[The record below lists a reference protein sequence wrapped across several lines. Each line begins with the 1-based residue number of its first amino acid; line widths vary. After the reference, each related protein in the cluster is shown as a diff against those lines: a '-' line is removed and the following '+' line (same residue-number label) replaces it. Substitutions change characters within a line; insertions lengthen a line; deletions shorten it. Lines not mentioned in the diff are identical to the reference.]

1 MRFISSALVHALI
14 VKALELS
21 AEPHMPD
28 LLDRYPLTAG
38 SYHEMLD
45 ASGAVRPHWL
55 RFYEHLQRSTPAQL
69 VQRQALVA
77 RQIQENGVT
86 YNVYAD
92 PKGADRPWELDL
104 LPHLIPVEEWQQVAA
119 GIAQRARLLNAV
131 LADVYG
137 PQTLIAEGLLP
148 TELVFG
154 HNNFLWPCQGVVP
167 PEGTFLHAYA
177 VDLARTPDGR
187 WWVTADRTQ
196 APSGAGYA
204 LENRVIVSRAFPELY
219 RDLDVQ
225 HLSGFFRTLQETL
238 ARQAPSSNEAPLV
251 VLLTPGRFNESY
263 FEHLYLAGQLGYPL
277 VEGSDLTVRDATV
290 YLKTLGGLRRVHA
303 IMRRLD
309 DDFCDPLELRTD
321 SALGVPGL
329 LEAVRQGRVLVANAL
344 GSGVLESP
352 GLLGFLPRINEHL
365 FGEKLIL
372 PSVATWWCGEPP
384 VLAQALEKMPELLIK
399 PAFASQSFAPV
410 LGRDLSDEQR
420 QALATRMQ
428 ARPYAYVA
436 QEIAQLSHAP
446 IWQGEE
452 GQLQPRAIGMRVY
465 AVATADGYRVLPGGL
480 TRVAADADAEVVS
493 MQRGGASKDTWIVG
507 ERSSGS
513 EPWKAGHALGVHDL
527 IRRDPNLP
535 SRVVENLFWFGRYC
549 ERCDDSARLL
559 RIILARYIDGN
570 DPSALHA
577 AVTLGERL
585 NLLPKDDPEAPLTL
599 DERLLAALLG
609 EEWPF
614 SLRSNLQRL
623 QWAASQVRGK
633 LSRENWQ
640 ALVELQREA
649 MSLET
654 DAPDLG
660 ELLDFLNRLVMSLA
674 ALSGFALDDMTRD
687 EGWRFLMIGRRIE
700 RLQFLSTSLAAFLYS
715 DAACDQDALEWLL
728 ELGNSSITYRSRYLA
743 LPQLIPVLDLL
754 LLDEQNPHA
763 VLFQLKLVA
772 RSLKRLNEDFGVPAD
787 NSLVLFTQR
796 LASFDLGCLENGL
809 FGQSSVQAALHGL
822 ADLLQ
827 RIGDTSGQV
836 SDRLALRHFA
846 HVDDVSQRTVSV

>member
-1 MRFISSALVHALI
+1 
-14 VKALELS
+14 
-21 AEPHMPD
+21 MPD
-28 LLDRYPLTAG
+28 LLDRYPLNAG
-38 SYHEMLD
+38 TYHELLD
-45 ASGAVRPHWL
+45 GSGAVRAHWQRL
-55 RFYEHLQRSTPAQL
+55 FDQLQRSTPAQL
-69 VQRQALVA
+69 IQRQALLA

-104 LPHLIPVEEWQQVAA
+104 LPHVIAADEWQHLSA

-131 LADVYG
+131 LADLYG
-137 PQTLIAEGLLP
+137 PQRLISEGLLP
-148 TELVFG
+148 AELVFG
-154 HNNFLWPCQGVVP
+154 HNNFLWPCQHVTT
-167 PEGTFLHAYA
+167 PEQTFLHLYA

-204 LENRVIVSRAFPELY
+204 LENRTIVSRAFPELY
-219 RDLDVQ
+219 RDLKVQ
-225 HLSGFFRTLQETL
+225 HLAGFFRTLQETL
-238 ARQAPSSNEAPLV
+238 ARQAPCDDDAPLV

-263 FEHLYLAGQLGYPL
+263 FEHLYLARQLGYPL
-277 VEGSDLTVRDATV
+277 VEGGDLTVRDATV
-290 YLKTLGGLRRVHA
+290 YLKTLSGLRRVHA

-352 GLLGFLPRINEHL
+352 GLLGFLPKINQYL
-365 FGEKLIL
+365 FGEELIL
-372 PSVATWWCGEPP
+372 PSIATWWCGEAP
-384 VLAQALEKMPELLIK
+384 VLAQALEKLPELLIK
-399 PAFASQSFAPV
+399 PAFPSQSFSPV
-410 LGRDLSDEQR
+410 FGRDLTETQR
-420 QALATRMQ
+420 QELAARMQ

-436 QEIAQLSHAP
+436 QELAQLSQAP
-446 IWQGEE
+446 VWQADE
-452 GQLQPRAIGMRVY
+452 GQLQPRAIGMRMY
-465 AVATADGYRVLPGGL
+465 AVASADGYRVLPGGL
-480 TRVAADADAEVVS
+480 TRVAAEADAEVVS
-493 MQRGGASKDTWIVG
+493 MQRGGASKDTWVLGDRPPNG
-507 ERSSGS
+507 EQ
-513 EPWKAGHALGVHDL
+513 WKSQRNVGVHDL
-527 IRRDPNLP
+527 VRRDPYLP

-559 RIILARYIDGN
+559 RIMLARHVDGD
-570 DPSALHA
+570 DPQALQA
-577 AVTLGERL
+577 AVDLGERL
-585 NLLPKDDPEAPLTL
+585 SLLPDEGELP
-599 DERLLAALLG
+599 ERLLAALLG
-609 EEWPF
+609 DDWSF

-649 MSLET
+649 MELET
-654 DAPDLG
+654 DEPDFA

-700 RLQFLSTSLAAFLYS
+700 RLQFLSSSLAAFLRGAGAY
-715 DAACDQDALEWLL
+715 DQAGLEWLL

-743 LPQLIPVLDLL
+743 VAQLIPVLDLL

-763 VLFQLKLVA
+763 VLFQLKLVT
-772 RSLKRLNEDFGVPAD
+772 RTLKRLNDDFGAPREAGLAK
-787 NSLVLFTQR
+787 LVER
-796 LASFDLGCLENGL
+796 LARFDLGCLENPL
-809 FGQSSVQAALHGL
+809 FGESSVRAALEGL

-827 RIGDTSGQV
+827 DIAEASGQV

>member
-1 MRFISSALVHALI
+1 MS
-14 VKALELS
+14 
-21 AEPHMPD
+21 D

-38 SYHEMLD
+38 TYHELLD
-45 ASGAVRPHWL
+45 DSGAVRAHWRRL
-55 RFYEHLQRSTPAQL
+55 LDHLQRSTPAQL
-69 VQRQALVA
+69 AQRQALLT

-104 LPHLIPVEEWQQVAA
+104 LPHVLAADEWQQLSA

-131 LADVYG
+131 LADLYG
-137 PQTLIAEGLLP
+137 PQRLIKEGLLP
-148 TELVFG
+148 AELVFG
-154 HNNFLWPCQGVVP
+154 HNNFLWPCQGIQLP
-167 PEGTFLHAYA
+167 DSAFLHLYA

-204 LENRVIVSRAFPELY
+204 LENRTIVSRAFPDLY
-219 RDLDVQ
+219 RDLQVQ
-225 HLSGFFRTLQETL
+225 HLTGFFRTLQETL
-238 ARQAPSSNEAPLV
+238 ARQAPSDGESPLV

-263 FEHLYLAGQLGYPL
+263 FEHLYLARQLGYPL
-277 VEGSDLTVRDATV
+277 VEGGDLTVRDATV
-290 YLKTLGGLRRVHA
+290 YLKTLSGLRRVHA

-352 GLLGFLPRINEHL
+352 GLLGFLPKINQYL
-365 FGEKLIL
+365 FGEELIL
-372 PSVATWWCGEPP
+372 PSIATWWCGEPP
-384 VLAQALEKMPELLIK
+384 VLAQALEKLPQLLIK
-399 PAFASQSFAPV
+399 PAFPSQSFTPV
-410 LGRDLSDEQR
+410 FGRDLNEAQR
-420 QALATRMQ
+420 GQLAARMQ

-436 QEIAQLSHAP
+436 QELAQLSQAP
-446 IWQGEE
+446 VWQAEDGHI
-452 GQLQPRAIGMRVY
+452 QPRAIGMRVY
-465 AVATADGYRVLPGGL
+465 AVSGKDDYRVLSGGL
-480 TRVAADADAEVVS
+480 TRVAAEADAEVVS
-493 MQRGGASKDTWIVG
+493 MQRGGASKDTWVLG
-507 ERSSGS
+507 EQAPGGEQWTAQRTV
-513 EPWKAGHALGVHDL
+513 GVHDL
-527 IRRDPNLP
+527 VRRDPYLP

-559 RIILARYIDGN
+559 RIMLGRYVDGD
-570 DPSALHA
+570 DPQALQSA
-577 AVTLGERL
+577 VSLGESL
-585 NLLPKDDPEAPLTL
+585 MLLPEEGELH
-599 DERLLAALLG
+599 ERLLAALLG
-609 EEWPF
+609 DDWSF

-649 MSLET
+649 MELET
-654 DAPDLG
+654 EEPDFG

-687 EGWRFLMIGRRIE
+687 EGWRFLMIGRRLE
-700 RLQFLSTSLAAFLYS
+700 RLQFLSSSLAAFLRS
-715 DAACDQDALEWLL
+715 DAVFDQAGLEWLL

-743 LPQLIPVLDLL
+743 VAQLIPVLDLL

-772 RSLKRLNEDFGVPAD
+772 RTLKRLNDDFGAPKETALPE
-787 NSLVLFTQR
+787 LVTR
-796 LASFDLGCLENGL
+796 LSRFDLRCLENPL
-809 FGQSSVQAALHGL
+809 FGEASLRAALDGL

-827 RIGDTSGQV
+827 EVADVGGQV

>member
-1 MRFISSALVHALI
+1 
-14 VKALELS
+14 
-21 AEPHMPD
+21 MPD

-38 SYHEMLD
+38 SYHELLD
-45 ASGAVRPHWL
+45 ASGGVRAHWRRL
-55 RFYEHLQRSTPAQL
+55 LDQLQRSTPAQL
-69 VQRQALVA
+69 VQRQALLT

-104 LPHLIPVEEWQQVAA
+104 LPHVIAADEWEQLSA

-131 LADVYG
+131 LADLYG
-137 PQTLIAEGLLP
+137 PQRLIAEGLLP
-148 TELVFG
+148 AELVFG
-154 HNNFLWPCQGVVP
+154 HNNFLWPCQGITP
-167 PEGTFLHAYA
+167 PDGAFLHLYA

-204 LENRVIVSRAFPELY
+204 LENRTIVSRAFPELY
-219 RDLDVQ
+219 RDLKVQ
-225 HLSGFFRTLQETL
+225 HLAGFFRTLQETL
-238 ARQAPSSNEAPLV
+238 ARQAPSSDEAPLV

-263 FEHLYLAGQLGYPL
+263 FEHLYLARQLGYPL
-277 VEGSDLTVRDATV
+277 VEGGDLTVRDATV
-290 YLKTLGGLRRVHA
+290 YLKTLSGLRRVHA

-352 GLLGFLPRINEHL
+352 GLLGFLPRINQFL
-365 FGEKLIL
+365 FGEELIL
-372 PSVATWWCGEPP
+372 PSIATWWCGEAP
-384 VLAQALEKMPELLIK
+384 VLAQALEKLPQLLIR
-399 PAFASQSFAPV
+399 PAFPSQSFAPV
-410 LGRDLSDEQR
+410 LGRDLSEEQR
-420 QALATRMQ
+420 RALAERMQ

-436 QEIAQLSHAP
+436 QELAQLSQAP
-446 IWQGEE
+446 VWQAEN

-465 AVATADGYRVLPGGL
+465 AVASANGYRVLPGGL
-480 TRVAADADAEVVS
+480 TRVAAEADAEVVS
-493 MQRGGASKDTWIVG
+493 MQRGGASKDTWVLGDRPPSG
-507 ERSSGS
+507 EQ
-513 EPWKAGHALGVHDL
+513 WKAQRSIGVHDL
-527 IRRDPNLP
+527 VRRDPYLP

-559 RIILARYIDGN
+559 RIMLARYVDGD
-570 DPSALHA
+570 DPQALLA
-577 AVTLGERL
+577 AVDLGERL
-585 NLLPKDDPEAPLTL
+585 MLLPDEGTL
-599 DERLLAALLG
+599 PERLLAALLG
-609 EEWPF
+609 NDWPF
-614 SLRSNLQRL
+614 SLRANLQRL

-649 MSLET
+649 MELET
-654 DAPDLG
+654 AEPDFG

-700 RLQFLSTSLAAFLYS
+700 RLQFLSASLAAFLRGS
-715 DAACDQDALEWLL
+715 GGFDQAGLEWLL

-743 LPQLIPVLDLL
+743 VAQLIPVLDLL

-763 VLFQLKLVA
+763 VLFQLKLVT
-772 RSLKRLNEDFGVPAD
+772 RSLKRLNDDFAAPREAVLPL
-787 NSLVLFTQR
+787 LVER
-796 LASFDLGCLENGL
+796 LARFDLGCLENPL
-809 FGQSSVQAALHGL
+809 FGETSVRAAVDGL

-827 RIGDTSGQV
+827 EIADASGLV

>member
-1 MRFISSALVHALI
+1 
-14 VKALELS
+14 
-21 AEPHMPD
+21 MPD
-28 LLDRYPLTAG
+28 LLDRYPLTPG
-38 SYHEMLD
+38 TYHELLD
-45 ASGAVRPHWL
+45 DSGAVRAHWRPL
-55 RFYEHLQRSTPAQL
+55 FDQLQRSTPTQL
-69 VQRQALVA
+69 AQRQALLA

-104 LPHLIPVEEWQQVAA
+104 LPHIIPADEWQQVAA

-131 LADVYG
+131 LADLYG
-137 PQTLIAEGLLP
+137 PQTLIRDGLLP
-148 TELVFG
+148 AELVFG
-154 HNNFLWPCQGVVP
+154 HNNFLWPCQGIRP
-167 PEGTFLHAYA
+167 PDGTFLHLFA

-204 LENRVIVSRAFPELY
+204 LENRTIVSRAFPDLY
-219 RDLDVQ
+219 RDLRVH
-225 HLSGFFRTLQETL
+225 HLAGFFRTLQETL
-238 ARQAPSSNEAPLV
+238 VRQAPSDAEAPLV

-263 FEHLYLAGQLGYPL
+263 FEHLYLARQLGYPL
-277 VEGSDLTVRDATV
+277 VEGGDLTVRDATV
-290 YLKTLGGLRRVHA
+290 YLKTLSGLQRVHA

-352 GLLGFLPRINEHL
+352 GLLGFLPKINQHL
-365 FGEKLIL
+365 FGEELLL
-372 PSVATWWCGEPP
+372 PSIATWWCGEAP
-384 VLAQALEKMPELLIK
+384 VLAQALEKLPELLIK
-399 PAFASQSFAPV
+399 PAFPSQSFVPV
-410 LGRDLSDEQR
+410 FGRDLDDTQR
-420 QALATRMQ
+420 QALAERMR

-436 QEIAQLSHAP
+436 QELAQLSHAP
-446 IWQGEE
+446 IWQEQDGS
-452 GQLQPRAIGMRVY
+452 LQPRAIGMRVY
-465 AVATADGYRVLPGGL
+465 AVASADGYRVLPGGL
-480 TRVAADADAEVVS
+480 TRVAAEADAEVVS
-493 MQRGGASKDTWIVG
+493 MQRGGASKDTWVLSERMPSG
-507 ERSSGS
+507 EQWRAQRS
-513 EPWKAGHALGVHDL
+513 LGVHDL
-527 IRRDPNLP
+527 VRRDPYLP

-559 RIILARYIDGN
+559 RIMLARYVDGD
-570 DPSALHA
+570 DPRALQA
-577 AVTLGERL
+577 AVDLGESL
-585 NLLPKDDPEAPLTL
+585 MLLPDEGELP
-599 DERLLAALLG
+599 ERLQAALLG
-609 EEWPF
+609 DDWHF
-614 SLRSNLQRL
+614 SLRANLQRL

-649 MSLET
+649 LSLET
-654 DAPDLG
+654 EAPDFG

-700 RLQFLSTSLAAFLYS
+700 RLQFLSSSLAAFLRGI
-715 DAACDQDALEWLL
+715 AVFDQAGLEWLL

-743 LPQLIPVLDLL
+743 VPQLIPVLDLL

-763 VLFQLKLVA
+763 VLFQLKLVS
-772 RSLKRLNEDFGVPAD
+772 RTLRRLNDDFGVPRELGL
-787 NSLVLFTQR
+787 NQLVER
-796 LASFDLGCLENGL
+796 LARFDLGNLESAL
-809 FGQSSVQAALHGL
+809 FGETGVREVLDGL
-822 ADLLQ
+822 AGLLQ
-827 RIGDTSGQV
+827 EVADASGQV

-846 HVDDVSQRTVSV
+846 HVDDISQQTVSV

>member
-1 MRFISSALVHALI
+1 
-14 VKALELS
+14 
-21 AEPHMPD
+21 MPD
-28 LLDRYPLTAG
+28 LLDRYPLTPG
-38 SYHEMLD
+38 TYHELLD
-45 ASGAVRPHWL
+45 DSGAVRPHWRRL
-55 RFYEHLQRSTPAQL
+55 LDQLQRSTPAQL
-69 VQRQALVA
+69 MQRQALLA

-104 LPHLIPVEEWQQVAA
+104 LPHVVDAQEWKQLSA

-131 LADVYG
+131 LADLYG
-137 PQTLIAEGLLP
+137 PQRLISEGLLP
-148 TELVFG
+148 AELVFG
-154 HNNFLWPCQGVVP
+154 HNNFLWPCQGISP
-167 PEGTFLHAYA
+167 PDGIFLHLYA

-204 LENRVIVSRAFPELY
+204 LENRMIVSRAFPDLY
-219 RDLDVQ
+219 RDLKVQ

-238 ARQAPSSNEAPLV
+238 ARQAPSDGEPPLV

-263 FEHLYLAGQLGYPL
+263 FEHLYLARQLGYPL
-277 VEGSDLTVRDATV
+277 VEGGDLTVRDATV
-290 YLKTLGGLRRVHA
+290 YLKTLSGLRRVHA

-352 GLLGFLPRINEHL
+352 GLLGFLPKICQFL
-365 FGEKLIL
+365 FGEDLLL
-372 PSVATWWCGEPP
+372 PSIATWWCGEPP
-384 VLAQALEKMPELLIK
+384 VLAQALEKLPHLLIK
-399 PAFASQSFAPV
+399 PAFPSQSFRPV
-410 LGRDLSDEQR
+410 FGRDLNEEQR
-420 QALATRMQ
+420 GRLAARIQ
-428 ARPYAYVA
+428 ARPYAYMA
-436 QEIAQLSHAP
+436 QELPQLSQAP
-446 IWQGEE
+446 VWQAEDGL
-452 GQLQPRAIGMRVY
+452 LQPRAIGMRVY
-465 AVATADGYRVLPGGL
+465 AVSGEEDYRVLPGGL
-480 TRVAADADAEVVS
+480 TRVAAEADAEVVS
-493 MQRGGASKDTWIVG
+493 MQRGGASKDTWVLG
-507 ERSSGS
+507 EQAPGS
-513 EPWKAGHALGVHDL
+513 EQWKAQRTVGVHDL
-527 IRRDPNLP
+527 VRRDPYLP

-559 RIILARYIDGN
+559 RIMLARYVDGD
-570 DPSALHA
+570 DPQALQSA
-577 AVTLGERL
+577 VSLGESL
-585 NLLPKDDPEAPLTL
+585 MLLPEEGELP
-599 DERLLAALLG
+599 ERLLAALLG
-609 EEWPF
+609 DDWSF

-649 MSLET
+649 LELET
-654 DAPDLG
+654 EEADFG

-687 EGWRFLMIGRRIE
+687 EGWRFLMIGRRLE
-700 RLQFLSTSLAAFLYS
+700 RLQFLSSSLAAFLRGE
-715 DAACDQDALEWLL
+715 AVFDQAGLEWLL

-743 LPQLIPVLDLL
+743 VAQLIPVLDLL

-763 VLFQLKLVA
+763 VLFQLKLVT
-772 RSLKRLNEDFGVPAD
+772 RTLKRLNDDFGAPRETALPE
-787 NSLVLFTQR
+787 LVTR
-796 LASFDLGCLENGL
+796 LSRFDLRCLENPL
-809 FGQSSVQAALHGL
+809 FGEASLRAALDGL
-822 ADLLQ
+822 AELLQ
-827 RIGDTSGQV
+827 EVADVSGQV

>member
-1 MRFISSALVHALI
+1 
-14 VKALELS
+14 
-21 AEPHMPD
+21 MPD
-28 LLDRYPLTAG
+28 LLDRYPLTPG
-38 SYHEMLD
+38 TYHELLD
-45 ASGAVRPHWL
+45 DGGAVRAHWRPL
-55 RFYEHLQRSTPAQL
+55 VDQLQRSTPVQL
-69 VQRQALVA
+69 AQRQALLA

-104 LPHLIPVEEWQQVAA
+104 LPHIIPADEWQRVAA

-131 LADVYG
+131 LADLYG
-137 PQTLIAEGLLP
+137 PQTLIRDGLLP
-148 TELVFG
+148 AELVFG
-154 HNNFLWPCQGVVP
+154 HNNFLWPCQGIQP
-167 PEGTFLHAYA
+167 PAGTFLHMFA

-204 LENRVIVSRAFPELY
+204 LENRTIVSRAFPDLY
-219 RDLDVQ
+219 RDLRVH
-225 HLSGFFRTLQETL
+225 HLAGFFRTLQETL
-238 ARQAPSSNEAPLV
+238 VRQAPSDAEAPLV

-263 FEHLYLAGQLGYPL
+263 FEHLYLARQLGYPL
-277 VEGSDLTVRDATV
+277 VEGGDLTVRDATV
-290 YLKTLGGLRRVHA
+290 YLKTLSGLQRVHA

-352 GLLGFLPRINEHL
+352 GLLGFLPKINQHL
-365 FGEKLIL
+365 FGEELIL
-372 PSVATWWCGEPP
+372 PSIATWWCGEPP
-384 VLAQALEKMPELLIK
+384 VLAQALEKLPELLIK
-399 PAFASQSFAPV
+399 PAFPSQSFVPV
-410 LGRDLSDEQR
+410 FGRDLDDEQR
-420 QALATRMQ
+420 QALAERIR

-436 QEIAQLSHAP
+436 QELAQLSQAP
-446 IWQGEE
+446 IWQAEE
-452 GQLQPRAIGMRVY
+452 GALQPRAIGMRVY
-465 AVATADGYRVLPGGL
+465 AVASAEGYRVLPGGL

-493 MQRGGASKDTWIVG
+493 MQRGGASKDTWVLSERMPSG
-507 ERSSGS
+507 EQWRTQRS
-513 EPWKAGHALGVHDL
+513 LGVRDL
-527 IRRDPNLP
+527 VRRDPYLP

-559 RIILARYIDGN
+559 RIMLARYVDGD
-570 DPSALHA
+570 DPQALQA
-577 AVTLGERL
+577 AVELGESL
-585 NLLPKDDPEAPLTL
+585 MLLPDEGELP
-599 DERLLAALLG
+599 ERLLAALLG
-609 EEWPF
+609 DDWPF

-649 MSLET
+649 LSLESE
-654 DAPDLG
+654 DPNFG

-700 RLQFLSTSLAAFLYS
+700 RLQFLSSSLAAFLRGI
-715 DAACDQDALEWLL
+715 AVFDQAGLEWLL

-743 LPQLIPVLDLL
+743 VPQLIPVLDLL

-763 VLFQLKLVA
+763 VLFQLKLVS
-772 RSLKRLNEDFGVPAD
+772 RTLRRLNDDFGVPRELGL
-787 NSLVLFTQR
+787 NQLVER
-796 LASFDLGCLENGL
+796 LGRFDLGNLESAL
-809 FGQSSVQAALHGL
+809 FGETGVRDVLDGL
-822 ADLLQ
+822 AELLQ
-827 RIGDTSGQV
+827 EVADASGQV

-846 HVDDVSQRTVSV
+846 HVDDVSQQTVSV

>member
-1 MRFISSALVHALI
+1 
-14 VKALELS
+14 
-21 AEPHMPD
+21 MPD
-28 LLDRYPLTAG
+28 LLDHYPLTAG
-38 SYHEMLD
+38 TYHELLD
-45 ASGAVRPHWL
+45 ASGAVRPHWRRL
-55 RFYEHLQRSTPAQL
+55 FDQLQRSTPAQL
-69 VQRQALVA
+69 VQRQALLT

-104 LPHLIPVEEWQQVAA
+104 LPHVLAANEWQQLSA

-131 LADVYG
+131 LADLYG
-137 PQTLIAEGLLP
+137 PQRLISEGLLP
-148 TELVFG
+148 AELVFG
-154 HNNFLWPCQGVVP
+154 HNNFLWPCQGIQP
-167 PEGTFLHAYA
+167 PDGAFLHLYA

-204 LENRVIVSRAFPELY
+204 LENRMIVSRAFPDLY
-219 RDLDVQ
+219 RDLQVQ
-225 HLSGFFRTLQETL
+225 HLAGFFRTLQETL
-238 ARQAPSSNEAPLV
+238 ARQAPRDDEAPLI

-263 FEHLYLAGQLGYPL
+263 FEHLYLARQLGYPL
-277 VEGSDLTVRDATV
+277 VEGGDLTVRDATV
-290 YLKTLGGLRRVHA
+290 YLKTLSGLRRVHA

-329 LEAVRQGRVLVANAL
+329 LEAVRRGRVLVANAL

-352 GLLGFLPRINEHL
+352 GLLGFLPKISEHL
-365 FGEKLIL
+365 FGEELIL
-372 PSVATWWCGEPP
+372 PSVATWWCGEAP
-384 VLAQALEKMPELLIK
+384 VLAQALEKLPELLIK
-399 PAFASQSFAPV
+399 PAFPSQSFAP
-410 LGRDLSDEQR
+410 LFGRDLCEKER
-420 QALATRMQ
+420 QALAERMR

-436 QEIAQLSHAP
+436 QELAQLSQAP
-446 IWQGEE
+446 VWQAEDS
-452 GQLQPRAIGMRVY
+452 QLQPRAIGMRVY
-465 AVATADGYRVLPGGL
+465 AVASRDGYRVLPGGL
-480 TRVAADADAEVVS
+480 TRVAAEADAEVVS
-493 MQRGGASKDTWIVG
+493 MQRGGASKDTWVLG
-507 ERSSGS
+507 ERAPSG
-513 EPWKAGHALGVHDL
+513 EQWKGQRTIGVHDL
-527 IRRDPNLP
+527 VRRDPYLP

-549 ERCDDSARLL
+549 ERCDGSARLL
-559 RIILARYIDGN
+559 RIMLARYVDGD
-570 DPSALHA
+570 DPQALQA
-577 AVTLGERL
+577 AVDLGESL
-585 NLLPKDDPEAPLTL
+585 MLLPDEGELP
-599 DERLLAALLG
+599 ERLLAALLG
-609 EEWPF
+609 DDWSF

-649 MSLET
+649 QALE
-654 DAPDLG
+654 AREPDFG

-700 RLQFLSTSLAAFLYS
+700 RLQFLSSSLAAFLRGAS
-715 DAACDQDALEWLL
+715 AFDQAGLEWLL

-743 LPQLIPVLDLL
+743 VAQLIPVLDLL

-763 VLFQLKLVA
+763 VLFQLKLVT
-772 RSLKRLNEDFGVPAD
+772 RTLNRLNDDFGVPREAGLPV
-787 NSLVLFTQR
+787 LVRR
-796 LASFDLGCLENGL
+796 LSRFDLGCLENPL
-809 FGQSSVQAALHGL
+809 FGEASVRAALEGL

-827 RIGDTSGQV
+827 EIADASGQV

-846 HVDDVSQRTVSV
+846 HVDDVSQQTVSV

>member
-1 MRFISSALVHALI
+1 
-14 VKALELS
+14 
-21 AEPHMPD
+21 MPD

-38 SYHEMLD
+38 TYHELLD
-45 ASGAVRPHWL
+45 GSGAVRPHWQRL
-55 RFYEHLQRSTPAQL
+55 FDQLQRSTPAQL
-69 VQRQALVA
+69 VQRQALLA

-104 LPHLIPVEEWQQVAA
+104 LPHVIAADEWQQLSA

-131 LADVYG
+131 LADLYG
-137 PQTLIAEGLLP
+137 PQRLISEGLLP
-148 TELVFG
+148 AELVFG
-154 HNNFLWPCQGVVP
+154 HNNFLWPCQGIVP
-167 PEGTFLHAYA
+167 PENAFLHLFA

-204 LENRVIVSRAFPELY
+204 LENRTIVSRAFPELY
-219 RDLDVQ
+219 RDLKVQ
-225 HLSGFFRTLQETL
+225 HLAGFFRTLQETL
-238 ARQAPSSNEAPLV
+238 ARQAPCDDDAPLV

-263 FEHLYLAGQLGYPL
+263 FEHLYLARQLGYPL
-277 VEGSDLTVRDATV
+277 VEGGDLTVRDATV
-290 YLKTLGGLRRVHA
+290 YLKTLSGLRRVHA

-352 GLLGFLPRINEHL
+352 GLLGFLPKINQYL
-365 FGEKLIL
+365 FGEDLLL
-372 PSVATWWCGEPP
+372 PSIATWWCGEAP
-384 VLAQALEKMPELLIK
+384 VLAQALEKLPELLIK
-399 PAFASQSFAPV
+399 PAFPSQSFAPV
-410 LGRDLSDEQR
+410 FGRDLSEKQR
-420 QALATRMQ
+420 QALAERMQ

-436 QEIAQLSHAP
+436 QELAQLSHAP
-446 IWQGEE
+446 IWQAEN
-452 GQLQPRAIGMRVY
+452 GQLQPRAIGMRMY
-465 AVATADGYRVLPGGL
+465 AVASGDGYRVLPGGL

-493 MQRGGASKDTWIVG
+493 MQRGGASKDTWVLGDRPPSG
-507 ERSSGS
+507 EQ
-513 EPWKAGHALGVHDL
+513 WKTQRNVGVHDL
-527 IRRDPNLP
+527 VRRDPYLP

-559 RIILARYIDGN
+559 RIMLARYVDGD
-570 DPSALHA
+570 DPQALQA
-577 AVTLGERL
+577 AVDLGERL
-585 NLLPKDDPEAPLTL
+585 TLLPDEGELP
-599 DERLLAALLG
+599 ERLLAALLG
-609 EEWPF
+609 EDWSF

-649 MSLET
+649 MELDT
-654 DAPDLG
+654 DEPDFG

-700 RLQFLSTSLAAFLYS
+700 RLQFLSSSLAAFLRG
-715 DAACDQDALEWLL
+715 AGAFDQAGLEWLL

-743 LPQLIPVLDLL
+743 VAQLIPVLDLL

-763 VLFQLKLVA
+763 VLFQLKLVT
-772 RSLKRLNEDFGVPAD
+772 RTLKRLNDDFGVPRETGLPQ
-787 NSLVLFTQR
+787 LVER
-796 LASFDLGCLENGL
+796 LARFDLGCLENPL
-809 FGQSSVQAALHGL
+809 FGESSVRAALTGL

-827 RIGDTSGQV
+827 EIAEASGQV

>member
-1 MRFISSALVHALI
+1 
-14 VKALELS
+14 
-21 AEPHMPD
+21 MPD
-28 LLDRYPLTAG
+28 LLDRYPLTTG
-38 SYHEMLD
+38 TYHELLD
-45 ASGAVRPHWL
+45 GSGAVRAHWRRL
-55 RFYEHLQRSTPAQL
+55 FDQLQRSTPAQL
-69 VQRQALVA
+69 LQRQALLA

-104 LPHLIPVEEWQQVAA
+104 LPHVIDAQEWKRLSA

-131 LADVYG
+131 LADLYG
-137 PQTLIAEGLLP
+137 PQRLISEGLLP
-148 TELVFG
+148 AELVFG
-154 HNNFLWPCQGVVP
+154 HNNFLWPCQGITP
-167 PEGTFLHAYA
+167 PDGDFLHLYA

-204 LENRVIVSRAFPELY
+204 LENRTIVSRAFPDLY
-219 RDLDVQ
+219 RDLKVQ

-238 ARQAPSSNEAPLV
+238 ARQAPSDGEPPLV

-263 FEHLYLAGQLGYPL
+263 FEHLYLARQLGYPL
-277 VEGSDLTVRDATV
+277 VEGGDLTVRDATV
-290 YLKTLGGLRRVHA
+290 YLKTLSGLRRVHA

-352 GLLGFLPRINEHL
+352 GLLGFLPKINQYL
-365 FGEKLIL
+365 FGEELTL
-372 PSVATWWCGEPP
+372 PSIATWWCGEPP
-384 VLAQALEKMPELLIK
+384 VLAQALEKLPQLLIK
-399 PAFASQSFAPV
+399 PAFPSQSFTPV
-410 LGRDLSDEQR
+410 FGRDLDEDQR
-420 QALATRMQ
+420 AQLAARMQ

-436 QEIAQLSHAP
+436 QELAQLSQAP
-446 IWQGEE
+446 VWQAEDG
-452 GQLQPRAIGMRVY
+452 LIQPRAIGMRVY
-465 AVATADGYRVLPGGL
+465 AVSGKDDYRVLPGGL
-480 TRVAADADAEVVS
+480 TRVAAEADAEVVS
-493 MQRGGASKDTWIVG
+493 MQRGGASKDTWVLG
-507 ERSSGS
+507 EQAPGG
-513 EPWKAGHALGVHDL
+513 EQWKAQRTVGVHDL
-527 IRRDPNLP
+527 VRRDPYLP

-559 RIILARYIDGN
+559 RIMLARYVDGD
-570 DPSALHA
+570 DPQALQSA
-577 AVTLGERL
+577 VSLGESL
-585 NLLPKDDPEAPLTL
+585 MLLPEEGELP
-599 DERLLAALLG
+599 ERLMAAMLG
-609 EEWPF
+609 DDWSF

-649 MSLET
+649 VELET
-654 DAPDLG
+654 SEPDFG

-687 EGWRFLMIGRRIE
+687 EGWRFLMIGRRLE
-700 RLQFLSTSLAAFLYS
+700 RLQFLSSSLAAFLRGE
-715 DAACDQDALEWLL
+715 AVFDQAGLEWLL

-743 LPQLIPVLDLL
+743 VAQLIPVLDLL

-772 RSLKRLNEDFGVPAD
+772 RTLKRLNDDFSAPRD
-787 NSLVLFTQR
+787 TSLPELVTR
-796 LASFDLGCLENGL
+796 LSRFDLRCLENPL
-809 FGQSSVQAALHGL
+809 FGEASLRAALDGL

-827 RIGDTSGQV
+827 EVADASGQV

>member
-1 MRFISSALVHALI
+1 
-14 VKALELS
+14 
-21 AEPHMPD
+21 MPD
-28 LLDRYPLTAG
+28 LLDRYPLTTG
-38 SYHEMLD
+38 TYHELLD
-45 ASGAVRPHWL
+45 GSGAVRAHWQRL
-55 RFYEHLQRSTPAQL
+55 FDQLQRSTPGQL
-69 VQRQALVA
+69 VQRQALLA

-104 LPHLIPVEEWQQVAA
+104 LPHVIDAQEWKLLSA

-131 LADVYG
+131 LADLYG
-137 PQTLIAEGLLP
+137 PQRLISEGLLP
-148 TELVFG
+148 AELVFG
-154 HNNFLWPCQGVVP
+154 HNNFLWPCQGIAP
-167 PEGTFLHAYA
+167 PDGDFLHLYA
-177 VDLARTPDGR
+177 VDLARAPDGR

-204 LENRVIVSRAFPELY
+204 LENRMIVSRAFPDLY
-219 RDLDVQ
+219 RDLKVR

-238 ARQAPSSNEAPLV
+238 ARQAPSDGEPPLV

-263 FEHLYLAGQLGYPL
+263 FEHLYLARQLGYPL
-277 VEGSDLTVRDATV
+277 VEGGDLTVRDATV
-290 YLKTLGGLRRVHA
+290 YLKTLSGLRRVHA

-329 LEAVRQGRVLVANAL
+329 LDAVRQGRVLVANAL

-352 GLLGFLPRINEHL
+352 GLLGFLPRINQYL
-365 FGEKLIL
+365 FGEELLL
-372 PSVATWWCGEPP
+372 PSIATWWCGEPP
-384 VLAQALEKMPELLIK
+384 VLAQALEKLPQLLIK
-399 PAFASQSFAPV
+399 PAFLSQSFAPV
-410 LGRDLSDEQR
+410 FGRDLNEEQR
-420 QALATRMQ
+420 GQLAARMQ

-436 QEIAQLSHAP
+436 QELAQLSQAP
-446 IWQGEE
+446 VWQAEH

-465 AVATADGYRVLPGGL
+465 AVAGKDDYRVLSGGL
-480 TRVAADADAEVVS
+480 ARVAAEADAEVVS
-493 MQRGGASKDTWIVG
+493 MQRGGASKDTWVLG
-507 ERSSGS
+507 EQAPGG
-513 EPWKAGHALGVHDL
+513 EQWKAQRTVGVHDL
-527 IRRDPNLP
+527 VRRDPYLP

-559 RIILARYIDGN
+559 RIMLARYVDGD
-570 DPSALHA
+570 DPQALQSA
-577 AVTLGERL
+577 VSLGESL
-585 NLLPKDDPEAPLTL
+585 MLLPEEGALP
-599 DERLLAALLG
+599 ERLLAAVLG
-609 EEWPF
+609 DDWSF

-649 MSLET
+649 MELET
-654 DAPDLG
+654 SEPDFG

-687 EGWRFLMIGRRIE
+687 EGWRFLMIGRRLE
-700 RLQFLSTSLAAFLYS
+700 RLQFLSSSLAAFLRGE
-715 DAACDQDALEWLL
+715 AVFDQAGLEWLL

-743 LPQLIPVLDLL
+743 VAQLIPVLDLL

-772 RSLKRLNEDFGVPAD
+772 RTLKRLNDDFAAPRETALPE
-787 NSLVLFTQR
+787 LVAR
-796 LASFDLGCLENGL
+796 LSRFDLRCLENPL
-809 FGQSSVQAALHGL
+809 FGEASLRAAVDGL

-827 RIGDTSGQV
+827 EVADVSAQV

>member
-1 MRFISSALVHALI
+1 
-14 VKALELS
+14 
-21 AEPHMPD
+21 MPD
-28 LLDRYPLTAG
+28 LLDRYPLTTG
-38 SYHEMLD
+38 TYHELLD
-45 ASGAVRPHWL
+45 DNGAVRPHWRRL
-55 RFYEHLQRSTPAQL
+55 FDQLQRSTPAHL
-69 VQRQALVA
+69 IQRQALLA

-104 LPHLIPVEEWQQVAA
+104 LPHVIDPQEWKHLSA

-131 LADVYG
+131 LADLYG
-137 PQTLIAEGLLP
+137 PQRLISEGLLP
-148 TELVFG
+148 AELVFG
-154 HNNFLWPCQGVVP
+154 HNNFLWPCQGIAP
-167 PEGTFLHAYA
+167 PDGSFLHLYA

-204 LENRVIVSRAFPELY
+204 LENRMIVSRAFPELY
-219 RDLDVQ
+219 RDLRVR

-238 ARQAPSSNEAPLV
+238 ARQAPSDGESPLV

-263 FEHLYLAGQLGYPL
+263 FEHLYLARQLGYPL
-277 VEGSDLTVRDATV
+277 VEGGDLTVRDATV
-290 YLKTLGGLRRVHA
+290 YLKTLSGLRRVHA

-352 GLLGFLPRINEHL
+352 GLLGFLPKINQYL
-365 FGEKLIL
+365 FGEELIL
-372 PSVATWWCGEPP
+372 PSIATWWCGEPP
-384 VLAQALEKMPELLIK
+384 VLAQALEKLPQLLIK
-399 PAFASQSFAPV
+399 PAFPSQSFTPV
-410 LGRDLSDEQR
+410 FGRDLNEAQR
-420 QALATRMQ
+420 GLLAARMQ

-436 QEIAQLSHAP
+436 QELAQLSQAP
-446 IWQGEE
+446 VWQAE
-452 GQLQPRAIGMRVY
+452 GGHIQPRAIGMRVY
-465 AVATADGYRVLPGGL
+465 AVSGKDDYRVLSGGL
-480 TRVAADADAEVVS
+480 TRVAAEADAEVVS
-493 MQRGGASKDTWIVG
+493 MQRGGASKDTWVLG
-507 ERSSGS
+507 EQAPGVEQWTAQRTV
-513 EPWKAGHALGVHDL
+513 GVHDL
-527 IRRDPNLP
+527 VRRDPYLP

-559 RIILARYIDGN
+559 RIMLGRYVDGD
-570 DPSALHA
+570 DPQALQSA
-577 AVTLGERL
+577 VSLGESL
-585 NLLPKDDPEAPLTL
+585 MLLPEEGELH
-599 DERLLAALLG
+599 ERLLAALLG
-609 EEWPF
+609 DDWSF

-649 MSLET
+649 MELET
-654 DAPDLG
+654 EEPDFG

-687 EGWRFLMIGRRIE
+687 EGWRFLMIGRRLE
-700 RLQFLSTSLAAFLYS
+700 RLQFLSSSLAAFLRS
-715 DAACDQDALEWLL
+715 DAVFDQAGLEWLL

-743 LPQLIPVLDLL
+743 VAQLIPVLDLL
-754 LLDEQNPHA
+754 VLDEQNPHA

-772 RSLKRLNEDFGVPAD
+772 RTLKRLNDDFGAPKETALPE
-787 NSLVLFTQR
+787 LVTR
-796 LASFDLGCLENGL
+796 LSRFDLRCLENPL
-809 FGQSSVQAALHGL
+809 FGEASLRAALDGL
-822 ADLLQ
+822 AELLQ
-827 RIGDTSGQV
+827 EVADVGGQV

>member
-1 MRFISSALVHALI
+1 
-14 VKALELS
+14 
-21 AEPHMPD
+21 MPD
-28 LLDRYPLTAG
+28 LLDRYPLTTG
-38 SYHEMLD
+38 TYHELLD
-45 ASGAVRPHWL
+45 GSGAVRAHWQRL
-55 RFYEHLQRSTPAQL
+55 FDQLQRSTPGQL
-69 VQRQALVA
+69 VQRQALLA

-104 LPHLIPVEEWQQVAA
+104 LPHVIDAQEWKLLSA

-131 LADVYG
+131 LADLYG
-137 PQTLIAEGLLP
+137 PQRLISEGLLP
-148 TELVFG
+148 AELVFG
-154 HNNFLWPCQGVVP
+154 HNNFLWPCQGIAP
-167 PEGTFLHAYA
+167 PDGDFLHLYA
-177 VDLARTPDGR
+177 VDLARAPDGR

-204 LENRVIVSRAFPELY
+204 LENRMIVSRAFPDLY
-219 RDLDVQ
+219 RDLKVR

-238 ARQAPSSNEAPLV
+238 ARQAPSDGEPPLV

-263 FEHLYLAGQLGYPL
+263 FEHLYLARQLGYPL
-277 VEGSDLTVRDATV
+277 VEGGDLTVRDATV
-290 YLKTLGGLRRVHA
+290 YLKTLSGLRRVHA

-329 LEAVRQGRVLVANAL
+329 LDAVRQGRVLVANAL

-352 GLLGFLPRINEHL
+352 GLLGFLPRINQYL
-365 FGEKLIL
+365 FGEELLL
-372 PSVATWWCGEPP
+372 PSIATWWCGEPP
-384 VLAQALEKMPELLIK
+384 VLAQALEKLPQLLIK
-399 PAFASQSFAPV
+399 PAFPSQSFAPV
-410 LGRDLSDEQR
+410 FGRDLNEEQR
-420 QALATRMQ
+420 GQLAARMQ

-436 QEIAQLSHAP
+436 QELAQLSQAP
-446 IWQGEE
+446 VWQAEH

-465 AVATADGYRVLPGGL
+465 AVAGKDDYRVLSGGL
-480 TRVAADADAEVVS
+480 ARVAAEADAEVVS
-493 MQRGGASKDTWIVG
+493 MQRGGASKDTWVLG
-507 ERSSGS
+507 EQAPGG
-513 EPWKAGHALGVHDL
+513 EQWKAQRTVGVHDL
-527 IRRDPNLP
+527 VRRDPYLP

-559 RIILARYIDGN
+559 RIMLARYVDGD
-570 DPSALHA
+570 DPQALQSA
-577 AVTLGERL
+577 VSLGESL
-585 NLLPKDDPEAPLTL
+585 MLLPEEGALP
-599 DERLLAALLG
+599 ERLLAAVLG
-609 EEWPF
+609 DDWSF

-649 MSLET
+649 MELET
-654 DAPDLG
+654 SEPDFG

-687 EGWRFLMIGRRIE
+687 EGWRFLMIGRRLE
-700 RLQFLSTSLAAFLYS
+700 RLQFLSSSLAAFLRGE
-715 DAACDQDALEWLL
+715 AVFDQAGLEWLL

-743 LPQLIPVLDLL
+743 VAQLIPVLDLL

-772 RSLKRLNEDFGVPAD
+772 RTLKRLNDDFAAPRETALPE
-787 NSLVLFTQR
+787 LVAR
-796 LASFDLGCLENGL
+796 LSRFDLRCLENPL
-809 FGQSSVQAALHGL
+809 FGEASLRAAVDGL

-827 RIGDTSGQV
+827 EVADVSAQV

>member
-1 MRFISSALVHALI
+1 
-14 VKALELS
+14 
-21 AEPHMPD
+21 MPD
-28 LLDRYPLTAG
+28 LLDRYPLTTG
-38 SYHEMLD
+38 TYHELLD
-45 ASGAVRPHWL
+45 DSGAVRAHWRRL
-55 RFYEHLQRSTPAQL
+55 FDQLQRSTPAQL
-69 VQRQALVA
+69 LQRQALLA

-104 LPHLIPVEEWQQVAA
+104 LPHVIDAQEWKLLSA

-131 LADVYG
+131 LADLYG
-137 PQTLIAEGLLP
+137 PQRLISEGLLP
-148 TELVFG
+148 AELVFG
-154 HNNFLWPCQGVVP
+154 HNNFLWPCQGITP
-167 PEGTFLHAYA
+167 PDGDFLHLYA

-204 LENRVIVSRAFPELY
+204 LENRTIVSRAFPDLY
-219 RDLDVQ
+219 RDLKVQ

-238 ARQAPSSNEAPLV
+238 ARQAPSDGEPPLV

-263 FEHLYLAGQLGYPL
+263 FEHLYLARQLGYPL
-277 VEGSDLTVRDATV
+277 VEGGDLTVRDATV
-290 YLKTLGGLRRVHA
+290 YLKTLSGLRRVHA

-352 GLLGFLPRINEHL
+352 GLLGFLPKINQYL
-365 FGEKLIL
+365 FGEELML
-372 PSVATWWCGEPP
+372 PSIATWWCGEPP
-384 VLAQALEKMPELLIK
+384 VLAQALEKLPQLLIK
-399 PAFASQSFAPV
+399 PAFPSQSFTPV
-410 LGRDLSDEQR
+410 FGRDLDETQR
-420 QALATRMQ
+420 AQLAARMQ

-436 QEIAQLSHAP
+436 QELAQLSQAP
-446 IWQGEE
+446 VWQAEDG
-452 GQLQPRAIGMRVY
+452 LIQPRAIGMRVY
-465 AVATADGYRVLPGGL
+465 AVSGKNDYRVLRGGL
-480 TRVAADADAEVVS
+480 TRVAAEADAEVVS
-493 MQRGGASKDTWIVG
+493 MQRGGASKDTWVLG
-507 ERSSGS
+507 EQAPGG
-513 EPWKAGHALGVHDL
+513 EQWKAQRTVGVHDL
-527 IRRDPNLP
+527 VRRDPYLP

-559 RIILARYIDGN
+559 RIMLARYVDGD
-570 DPSALHA
+570 DPQALQSA
-577 AVTLGERL
+577 VSLGESL
-585 NLLPKDDPEAPLTL
+585 MLLPEEGELP
-599 DERLLAALLG
+599 ERLMAAMLG
-609 EEWPF
+609 DDWSF

-649 MSLET
+649 VELET
-654 DAPDLG
+654 SEPDFG

-687 EGWRFLMIGRRIE
+687 EGWRFLMIGRRLE
-700 RLQFLSTSLAAFLYS
+700 RLQFLSASLAAFLRGE
-715 DAACDQDALEWLL
+715 AVFDQAGLEWLL

-743 LPQLIPVLDLL
+743 VAQLIPVLDLL

-772 RSLKRLNEDFGVPAD
+772 RTLKRLNDDFGAPRDTALPE
-787 NSLVLFTQR
+787 LVTR
-796 LASFDLGCLENGL
+796 LSRFDLRCLENPL
-809 FGQSSVQAALHGL
+809 FGEASLRAALDGL
-822 ADLLQ
+822 AELLQ
-827 RIGDTSGQV
+827 EVADVSGQV

>member
-1 MRFISSALVHALI
+1 
-14 VKALELS
+14 
-21 AEPHMPD
+21 MPD
-28 LLDRYPLTAG
+28 LLDHYPLTAG
-38 SYHEMLD
+38 TYHELLD
-45 ASGAVRPHWL
+45 ASGAVRPHWRRL
-55 RFYEHLQRSTPAQL
+55 FDQLLRSTPAQL
-69 VQRQALVA
+69 MQRQALLT

-104 LPHLIPVEEWQQVAA
+104 LPHVIAADEWQQLSA

-131 LADVYG
+131 LADLYG
-137 PQTLIAEGLLP
+137 PQRLISEGLLP
-148 TELVFG
+148 AELVFG
-154 HNNFLWPCQGVVP
+154 HNNFLWPCQGIQP
-167 PEGTFLHAYA
+167 PDGAFLHLYA

-204 LENRVIVSRAFPELY
+204 LENRMIVSRAFPDLY
-219 RDLDVQ
+219 RDLQVQ
-225 HLSGFFRTLQETL
+225 HLAGFFRTLQETL
-238 ARQAPSSNEAPLV
+238 ARQAPRDDEAPLI

-263 FEHLYLAGQLGYPL
+263 FEHLYLARQLGYPL
-277 VEGSDLTVRDATV
+277 VEGGDLTVRDATV
-290 YLKTLGGLRRVHA
+290 YLKTLSGLRRVHA

-329 LEAVRQGRVLVANAL
+329 LEAVRRGRVLVANAL

-352 GLLGFLPRINEHL
+352 GLLGFLPKISEHL
-365 FGEKLIL
+365 FGEELIL
-372 PSVATWWCGEPP
+372 PSVATWWCGEAP
-384 VLAQALEKMPELLIK
+384 VLAQALEKLPELLIK
-399 PAFASQSFAPV
+399 PAFPSQSFAP
-410 LGRDLSDEQR
+410 LFGRDLCEKER
-420 QALATRMQ
+420 RALAERMR

-436 QEIAQLSHAP
+436 QELAQLSQAP
-446 IWQGEE
+446 VWQAED

-465 AVATADGYRVLPGGL
+465 AVASRDGYRVLPGGL
-480 TRVAADADAEVVS
+480 TRVAAEADAEVVS
-493 MQRGGASKDTWIVG
+493 MQRGGASKDTWVLG
-507 ERSSGS
+507 ERAPSG
-513 EPWKAGHALGVHDL
+513 EQWKGQRTIGVHEL
-527 IRRDPNLP
+527 VRRDPYLP

-549 ERCDDSARLL
+549 ERCDGSARLL
-559 RIILARYIDGN
+559 RIMLARYIDGD
-570 DPSALHA
+570 DPQALQA
-577 AVTLGERL
+577 AVDLGESL
-585 NLLPKDDPEAPLTL
+585 MLLPDEGELP
-599 DERLLAALLG
+599 ERLLAALQG
-609 EEWPF
+609 DDWAF

-649 MSLET
+649 LALE
-654 DAPDLG
+654 AREPDFG

-700 RLQFLSTSLAAFLYS
+700 RLQFLSSSLAAFLRS
-715 DAACDQDALEWLL
+715 ATAFDQAGLEWLL

-743 LPQLIPVLDLL
+743 VAQLIPVLDLL

-763 VLFQLKLVA
+763 VLFQLKLVT
-772 RSLKRLNEDFGVPAD
+772 RTLNRLNDEFGVPREAGLPK
-787 NSLVLFTQR
+787 LVGR
-796 LASFDLGCLENGL
+796 LSRFDLGCLENPL
-809 FGQSSVQAALHGL
+809 FGEASVRAALEGL

-827 RIGDTSGQV
+827 EIADASGQV

-846 HVDDVSQRTVSV
+846 HVDDVSQQTVSV

>member
-1 MRFISSALVHALI
+1 
-14 VKALELS
+14 
-21 AEPHMPD
+21 MPD
-28 LLDRYPLTAG
+28 LLDRYPLTPG
-38 SYHEMLD
+38 TYHELLD
-45 ASGAVRPHWL
+45 DSGAVRPHWRRL
-55 RFYEHLQRSTPAQL
+55 FEQLQRSTPAQL
-69 VQRQALVA
+69 VQRQALLT

-104 LPHLIPVEEWQQVAA
+104 LPHVMAADEWEQLSA

-131 LADVYG
+131 LADLYG
-137 PQTLIAEGLLP
+137 PQRLIAEGLLP
-148 TELVFG
+148 AELVFG
-154 HNNFLWPCQGVVP
+154 HNNFLWPCQGINP
-167 PEGTFLHAYA
+167 PDGAFLHLYA

-204 LENRVIVSRAFPELY
+204 LENRTIVSRAFPELY
-219 RDLDVQ
+219 RDLKVQ
-225 HLSGFFRTLQETL
+225 HLAGFFRTLQETL
-238 ARQAPSSNEAPLV
+238 ARQAPSDADAPLV

-263 FEHLYLAGQLGYPL
+263 FEHLYLARQLGYPL
-277 VEGSDLTVRDATV
+277 VEGGDVTVRDATV
-290 YLKTLGGLRRVHA
+290 YLKTLSGLRRVHA

-352 GLLGFLPRINEHL
+352 GLLGFLPKINRFL
-365 FGEKLIL
+365 FGEELIL
-372 PSVATWWCGEPP
+372 PSIATWWCGEAP
-384 VLAQALEKMPELLIK
+384 VLAQALEKLPELLIK
-399 PAFASQSFAPV
+399 PAFPSQSFSAV
-410 LGRDLSDEQR
+410 FGRDLSDEQR
-420 QALATRMQ
+420 QSLAERMR

-436 QEIAQLSHAP
+436 QELAQLSQAP
-446 IWQGEE
+446 IWQAEDS
-452 GQLQPRAIGMRVY
+452 QLQPRAIGMRVY
-465 AVATADGYRVLPGGL
+465 AVASREGYRVLPGGL
-480 TRVAADADAEVVS
+480 TRVAAEADAEVVS
-493 MQRGGASKDTWIVG
+493 MQRGGASKDTWVLGDRPPSG
-507 ERSSGS
+507 EQ
-513 EPWKAGHALGVHDL
+513 WKTQRTIGVHDL
-527 IRRDPNLP
+527 VRRDPYLP

-559 RIILARYIDGN
+559 RIMLARYVDGD
-570 DPSALHA
+570 DPQALLA
-577 AVTLGERL
+577 AVALGERL
-585 NLLPKDDPEAPLTL
+585 MLLPDEGELP
-599 DERLLAALLG
+599 ERLLAALMG
-609 EEWPF
+609 DDWPF

-640 ALVELQREA
+640 ALVELQRDA
-649 MSLET
+649 MALDTAE
-654 DAPDLG
+654 PDFG

-687 EGWRFLMIGRRIE
+687 EGWRFLMIGRRLE
-700 RLQFLSTSLAAFLYS
+700 RLQFLSSSLAGFLRGAGAF
-715 DAACDQDALEWLL
+715 DQSGLQWLL

-743 LPQLIPVLDLL
+743 VAQLIPVLDLL

-763 VLFQLKLVA
+763 VLFQLKLVT
-772 RSLKRLNEDFGVPAD
+772 RTLKRLNDDFGVPREAGLPP
-787 NSLVLFTQR
+787 LVER
-796 LASFDLGCLENGL
+796 LARFDLGCLENPL
-809 FGQSSVQAALHGL
+809 FGEASVRAALVGL

-827 RIGDTSGQV
+827 EIADASGQV

>member
-1 MRFISSALVHALI
+1 
-14 VKALELS
+14 
-21 AEPHMPD
+21 MPD
-28 LLDRYPLTAG
+28 LLDHYPLTAG
-38 SYHEMLD
+38 TYHELLD
-45 ASGAVRPHWL
+45 ASGAVRPHWRRL
-55 RFYEHLQRSTPAQL
+55 FDQLQRSTPAQL
-69 VQRQALVA
+69 MQRQALLT

-104 LPHLIPVEEWQQVAA
+104 LPHVIAADEWQQLSA

-131 LADVYG
+131 LADLYG
-137 PQTLIAEGLLP
+137 PQRLISEGLLP
-148 TELVFG
+148 AELVFG
-154 HNNFLWPCQGVVP
+154 HNNFLWPCQGIQP
-167 PEGTFLHAYA
+167 PDGAFLHLYA

-204 LENRVIVSRAFPELY
+204 LENRMIVSRAFPDLY
-219 RDLDVQ
+219 RDLQVQ
-225 HLSGFFRTLQETL
+225 HLAGFFRTLQETL
-238 ARQAPSSNEAPLV
+238 ARQAPRDDEAPLI

-263 FEHLYLAGQLGYPL
+263 FEHLYLARQLGYPL
-277 VEGSDLTVRDATV
+277 VEGGDLTVRDATV
-290 YLKTLGGLRRVHA
+290 YLKTLSGLRRVHA

-329 LEAVRQGRVLVANAL
+329 LEAVRRGRVLVANAL

-352 GLLGFLPRINEHL
+352 GLLGFLPKICEHL
-365 FGEKLIL
+365 FGEELIL
-372 PSVATWWCGEPP
+372 PSVATWWCGEAP
-384 VLAQALEKMPELLIK
+384 VLAQALEKLPELLIK
-399 PAFASQSFAPV
+399 PAFPSQSFAP
-410 LGRDLSDEQR
+410 LFGRDLCEKER
-420 QALATRMQ
+420 QALAERMR

-436 QEIAQLSHAP
+436 QELAQLSQAP
-446 IWQGEE
+446 VWQAEDS
-452 GQLQPRAIGMRVY
+452 QLQPRAIGMRVY
-465 AVATADGYRVLPGGL
+465 AVASRDGYRVLPGGL
-480 TRVAADADAEVVS
+480 TRVAAEADAEVVS
-493 MQRGGASKDTWIVG
+493 MQRGGASKDTWVLG
-507 ERSSGS
+507 ERAPSG
-513 EPWKAGHALGVHDL
+513 EQWKGQRTIGVHDL
-527 IRRDPNLP
+527 VRRDPYLP

-549 ERCDDSARLL
+549 ERCDGSARLL
-559 RIILARYIDGN
+559 RIMLARYVDGD
-570 DPSALHA
+570 DPQALQA
-577 AVTLGERL
+577 AVDLGESL
-585 NLLPKDDPEAPLTL
+585 MLLPDEGELP
-599 DERLLAALLG
+599 ERLLAALLG
-609 EEWPF
+609 DDWSF

-649 MSLET
+649 LALE
-654 DAPDLG
+654 AREPDFG

-700 RLQFLSTSLAAFLYS
+700 RLQFLSSSLAAFLRG
-715 DAACDQDALEWLL
+715 ATAFDQAGLEWLL

-743 LPQLIPVLDLL
+743 VAQLIPVLDLL

-763 VLFQLKLVA
+763 VLFQLKLVT
-772 RSLKRLNEDFGVPAD
+772 RTLNRLNDDFGVPREAGLPV
-787 NSLVLFTQR
+787 LVRR
-796 LASFDLGCLENGL
+796 LSRFDLGCLENPL
-809 FGQSSVQAALHGL
+809 FGEASVRAALEGL

-827 RIGDTSGQV
+827 EIADASGQV

-846 HVDDVSQRTVSV
+846 HVDDVSQQTVSV

>member
-1 MRFISSALVHALI
+1 
-14 VKALELS
+14 
-21 AEPHMPD
+21 MPD
-28 LLDRYPLTAG
+28 LLDRYPLSAG
-38 SYHEMLD
+38 TYHEMLD

-55 RFYEHLQRSTPAQL
+55 RLYEHLQRSTPAQL
-69 VQRQALVA
+69 IQRQALLT

-104 LPHLIPVEEWQQVAA
+104 LPHLIAADEWKQVSA

-131 LADVYG
+131 LADLYG
-137 PQTLIAEGLLP
+137 PQTLIANGLLP
-148 TELVFG
+148 AELVFG
-154 HNNFLWPCQGVVP
+154 HNNFLWPCQGVKP
-167 PEGTFLHAYA
+167 PEDIFLHMYA

-204 LENRVIVSRAFPELY
+204 LENRQIVSRAFPDTY
-219 RDLDVQ
+219 RDLQVQ
-225 HLSGFFRTLQETL
+225 HLSGFFRSLQETL
-238 ARQAPSSNEAPLV
+238 ARQAPSSNEAPLI

-263 FEHLYLAGQLGYPL
+263 FEHLYLARQLGYPL
-277 VEGSDLTVRDATV
+277 VEGGDLTVRDATV
-290 YLKTLGGLRRVHA
+290 YLKTLSGLRRVHA

-352 GLLGFLPRINEHL
+352 GLLGFLPKINEYL
-365 FGEKLIL
+365 FGEELIL

-399 PAFASQSFAPV
+399 PAFPSQSFAPV
-410 LGRDLSDEQR
+410 FGRDLNEKQR
-420 QALATRMQ
+420 QALAERMQ

-436 QEIAQLSHAP
+436 QELAQLSHAP
-446 IWQGEE
+446 IWQPDGE
-452 GQLQPRAIGMRVY
+452 QLQPRAIGMRVY
-465 AVATADGYRVLPGGL
+465 AVAGSDGSYRVLPGGL
-480 TRVAADADAEVVS
+480 TRVAAEADADVVS
-493 MQRGGASKDTWIVG
+493 MQRGGASKDTWVLG
-507 ERSSGS
+507 EQRTYGG
-513 EPWKAGHALGVHDL
+513 EPWKSQRTLGVHDL
-527 IRRDPNLP
+527 IRRDPYLP

-549 ERCDDSARLL
+549 ERCDDSARML
-559 RIILARYIDGN
+559 RIMIARYVDDD
-570 DPSALHA
+570 DPQALQA
-577 AVTLGERL
+577 AVALGESL
-585 NLLPKDDPEAPLTL
+585 GLLPGIDEDDEEGSTL
-599 DERLLAALLG
+599 HNRLLAGLLG
-609 EEWPF
+609 EDWAF
-614 SLRSNLQRL
+614 SLRANLQRL
-623 QWAASQVRGK
+623 QWSASQVRGK

-649 MSLET
+649 TSLDTKE
-654 DAPDLG
+654 PDFG

-700 RLQFLSTSLAAFLYS
+700 RLKFLSSSLAAFIRGTQAS
-715 DAACDQDALEWLL
+715 DQAGLEWLL

-763 VLFQLKLVA
+763 VLFQLKLVS
-772 RSLKRLNEDFGVPAD
+772 RSLNRLNEDFGAPKD
-787 NSLVLFTQR
+787 NSLNVQIKR
-796 LASFDLGCLENGL
+796 LAAFDLGCLENAL
-809 FGQSSVQAALHGL
+809 FGDSGVQAALDGL
-822 ADLLQ
+822 AELLQ
-827 RIGDTSGQV
+827 GIAETSGQV

>member
-1 MRFISSALVHALI
+1 
-14 VKALELS
+14 
-21 AEPHMPD
+21 MPD

-38 SYHEMLD
+38 TYHELLD
-45 ASGAVRPHWL
+45 GSGAVRPHWRRL
-55 RFYEHLQRSTPAQL
+55 FDQLQRSTSAQL
-69 VQRQALVA
+69 LQRQALLA

-104 LPHLIPVEEWQQVAA
+104 LPHVIAADEWQQLSA

-131 LADVYG
+131 LADLYG
-137 PQTLIAEGLLP
+137 PQRLISEGLLP
-148 TELVFG
+148 AELVFG
-154 HNNFLWPCQGVVP
+154 HNNFLWPCQHVAP
-167 PEGTFLHAYA
+167 PEATFLHLYA

-204 LENRVIVSRAFPELY
+204 LENRTIVSRAFPELY
-219 RDLDVQ
+219 RDLKVQ
-225 HLSGFFRTLQETL
+225 HLAGFFRTLQETL
-238 ARQAPSSNEAPLV
+238 ARQAPCDDDAPLV

-263 FEHLYLAGQLGYPL
+263 FEHLYLARQLGYPL
-277 VEGSDLTVRDATV
+277 VEGGDLTVRDATV
-290 YLKTLGGLRRVHA
+290 YLKTLSGLRRVHA
-303 IMRRLD
+303 VMRRLD

-329 LEAVRQGRVLVANAL
+329 LEAVRQGRVLVGNAL

-352 GLLGFLPRINEHL
+352 GLLGFLPKINQYL
-365 FGEKLIL
+365 FGEELIL
-372 PSVATWWCGEPP
+372 PSIATWWCGEAP
-384 VLAQALEKMPELLIK
+384 VLAQALEKLPELLIK
-399 PAFASQSFAPV
+399 PAFPSQSFAPV
-410 LGRDLSDEQR
+410 FGRDLSEKQR
-420 QALATRMQ
+420 QALAERMQ

-436 QEIAQLSHAP
+436 QELAQLSQAP
-446 IWQGEE
+446 IWQAEN
-452 GQLQPRAIGMRVY
+452 GQLQPRAIGMRMY
-465 AVATADGYRVLPGGL
+465 AVAGADDYRVLPGGL
-480 TRVAADADAEVVS
+480 TRVAAEADAEVVS
-493 MQRGGASKDTWIVG
+493 MQRGGASKDTWVLGDRPPSG
-507 ERSSGS
+507 EQ
-513 EPWKAGHALGVHDL
+513 WKSQRNVGVHDL
-527 IRRDPNLP
+527 VRRDPYLP

-559 RIILARYIDGN
+559 RIMLARYVDGD
-570 DPSALHA
+570 DPQALQA
-577 AVTLGERL
+577 AVDLGERL
-585 NLLPKDDPEAPLTL
+585 TLLPDEGELP
-599 DERLLAALLG
+599 ERLLAALLG
-609 EEWPF
+609 DDWSF
-614 SLRSNLQRL
+614 SLRANLQRL

-649 MSLET
+649 MELDT
-654 DAPDLG
+654 DEPDFG

-700 RLQFLSTSLAAFLYS
+700 RLQFLSSSLAAFLRG
-715 DAACDQDALEWLL
+715 AGAFDQAGLEWLL

-743 LPQLIPVLDLL
+743 VAQLIPVLDLL

-763 VLFQLKLVA
+763 VLFQLKLVT
-772 RSLKRLNEDFGVPAD
+772 RTLKRLNDDFAAPREAGLPQ
-787 NSLVLFTQR
+787 LVER
-796 LASFDLGCLENGL
+796 LARFDLGCLENPL
-809 FGQSSVQAALHGL
+809 FGESSVRAALNGL

-827 RIGDTSGQV
+827 DIAEASGQV

>member
-1 MRFISSALVHALI
+1 
-14 VKALELS
+14 
-21 AEPHMPD
+21 MPD

-38 SYHEMLD
+38 TYHELLND
-45 ASGAVRPHWL
+45 SGEVRPHWRRL
-55 RFYEHLQRSTPAQL
+55 FDQLQRSTPAQL
-69 VQRQALVA
+69 VQRQALLA

-104 LPHLIPVEEWQQVAA
+104 QPHVIAADEWQQLSA

-131 LADVYG
+131 LADLYG
-137 PQTLIAEGLLP
+137 PQRLISEGLLP
-148 TELVFG
+148 AELVFG
-154 HNNFLWPCQGVVP
+154 HNNFLWPCQGIAP
-167 PEGTFLHAYA
+167 PENAFLHLYA

-204 LENRVIVSRAFPELY
+204 LENRTIVSRAFPELY
-219 RDLDVQ
+219 RDLKVQ
-225 HLSGFFRTLQETL
+225 HLAGFFRTLQETL
-238 ARQAPSSNEAPLV
+238 ARQAPCADDAPLV

-263 FEHLYLAGQLGYPL
+263 FEHLYLARQLGYPL
-277 VEGSDLTVRDATV
+277 VEGGDLTVRDATV
-290 YLKTLGGLRRVHA
+290 YLKTLSGLRRVHA

-352 GLLGFLPRINEHL
+352 GLLGFLPKINQYL
-365 FGEKLIL
+365 FGEELLL
-372 PSVATWWCGEPP
+372 PSIATWWCGEAP
-384 VLAQALEKMPELLIK
+384 VLAQALEKLPELLIK
-399 PAFASQSFAPV
+399 PAFPSQSFAPV
-410 LGRDLSDEQR
+410 FGRDLSEQQR
-420 QALATRMQ
+420 QALAERMQ

-436 QEIAQLSHAP
+436 QELAQLSQAP
-446 IWQGEE
+446 IWQAED

-465 AVATADGYRVLPGGL
+465 AVASGDGYRVLPGGL
-480 TRVAADADAEVVS
+480 TRVAAEADAEVVS
-493 MQRGGASKDTWIVG
+493 MQRGGASKDTWVLG
-507 ERSSGS
+507 ERAPSG
-513 EPWKAGHALGVHDL
+513 EQWKTQRNVGVHDL
-527 IRRDPNLP
+527 VRRDPYLP

-559 RIILARYIDGN
+559 RIMLARYVDGD
-570 DPSALHA
+570 DPQALQA
-577 AVTLGERL
+577 AVELGERL
-585 NLLPKDDPEAPLTL
+585 MLLPEEGELP
-599 DERLLAALLG
+599 ERLLAALLG
-609 EEWPF
+609 EDWSF

-649 MSLET
+649 MELDTEE
-654 DAPDLG
+654 PDFG

-700 RLQFLSTSLAAFLYS
+700 RLQFLSSSLAAFLRG
-715 DAACDQDALEWLL
+715 AGAFDQAGLEWLL

-743 LPQLIPVLDLL
+743 VAQLIPVLDLL

-763 VLFQLKLVA
+763 VLFQLKLVT
-772 RSLKRLNEDFGVPAD
+772 RTLKRLNDDFGVPREAGLPQ
-787 NSLVLFTQR
+787 LVER
-796 LASFDLGCLENGL
+796 LARFDLGCLENPL
-809 FGQSSVQAALHGL
+809 FGENSVRAALDGL

-827 RIGDTSGQV
+827 EIAEASGQV

>member
-1 MRFISSALVHALI
+1 
-14 VKALELS
+14 
-21 AEPHMPD
+21 MPD

-38 SYHEMLD
+38 TYHEMLD
-45 ASGAVRPHWL
+45 DSGAVRPHWRRL
-55 RFYEHLQRSTPAQL
+55 FDQLQRSTPTQL
-69 VQRQALVA
+69 VQRQALLT

-92 PKGADRPWELDL
+92 LKGADRPWELDL
-104 LPHLIPVEEWQQVAA
+104 LPHVIAADEWQQLSA
-119 GIAQRARLLNAV
+119 GIAQRARLLNTV
-131 LADVYG
+131 LADLYG
-137 PQTLIAEGLLP
+137 PQRLIAEGLLP
-148 TELVFG
+148 AELVFG
-154 HNNFLWPCQGVVP
+154 HNNFLWPCQGITP
-167 PEGTFLHAYA
+167 PEGAFLHLYA

-204 LENRVIVSRAFPELY
+204 LENRTIVSRAFPELY
-219 RDLDVQ
+219 RDLKVQ
-225 HLSGFFRTLQETL
+225 HLAGFFRTLQETL
-238 ARQAPSSNEAPLV
+238 ARQAPSDDDAPLI

-263 FEHLYLAGQLGYPL
+263 FEHLYLARQLGYPL
-277 VEGSDLTVRDATV
+277 VEGGDLTVRDATV
-290 YLKTLGGLRRVHA
+290 YLKTLSGLRRVHA

-352 GLLGFLPRINEHL
+352 GLLGFLPRINQFL
-365 FGEKLIL
+365 FGEELIL
-372 PSVATWWCGEPP
+372 PSIATWWCGEAP
-384 VLAQALEKMPELLIK
+384 VLAQALEKLPELLIK
-399 PAFASQSFAPV
+399 PAFPSQSFAPV
-410 LGRDLSDEQR
+410 FGRDLSEKQR
-420 QALATRMQ
+420 EALAERMQ

-436 QEIAQLSHAP
+436 QELAQLSQAP
-446 IWQGEE
+446 IWQAEE
-452 GQLQPRAIGMRVY
+452 GHLQPRAIGMRVY
-465 AVATADGYRVLPGGL
+465 AVASRDGYRVLPGGL
-480 TRVAADADAEVVS
+480 TRVAAEADAEVVS
-493 MQRGGASKDTWIVG
+493 MQRGGASKDTWVLGDRPPSG
-507 ERSSGS
+507 EQ
-513 EPWKAGHALGVHDL
+513 WKTQRPIGVHDL
-527 IRRDPNLP
+527 VRRDPYLP

-559 RIILARYIDGN
+559 RIMLARYVDGD
-570 DPSALHA
+570 DPQALEA
-577 AVTLGERL
+577 AVDLGERL
-585 NLLPKDDPEAPLTL
+585 MLLPDEGELP
-599 DERLLAALLG
+599 ERLLAALLG
-609 EEWPF
+609 DDWPF

-649 MSLET
+649 MELET
-654 DAPDLG
+654 EEPDFG

-700 RLQFLSTSLAAFLYS
+700 RLQFLSASLAAFLRG
-715 DAACDQDALEWLL
+715 AGTFDQAGLEWLL

-743 LPQLIPVLDLL
+743 VAQLIPVLDLL

-763 VLFQLKLVA
+763 VLFQLKLVT
-772 RSLKRLNEDFGVPAD
+772 RTLKRLNDDFGAPREVGLPQW
-787 NSLVLFTQR
+787 VER
-796 LASFDLGCLENGL
+796 LAQFDLGCLDNPL
-809 FGQSSVQAALHGL
+809 FGAASVRAAIEGL

-827 RIGDTSGQV
+827 EIADASGQV

>member
-1 MRFISSALVHALI
+1 
-14 VKALELS
+14 
-21 AEPHMPD
+21 MPD

-38 SYHEMLD
+38 SFDEMLKAD
-45 ASGAVRPHWL
+45 GSVRPHWRKL
-55 RFYEHLQRSTPAQL
+55 FDQLQRSSPAQL
-69 VQRQALVA
+69 AQRQALLS

-104 LPHLIPVEEWQQVAA
+104 LPHVIPAAEWQHLRA
-119 GIAQRARLLNAV
+119 GIAQRAKLLNAV
-131 LADVYG
+131 LADIYG
-137 PQTLIAEGLLP
+137 PQELIRQGLLP
-148 TELVFG
+148 AELVYG
-154 HNNFLWPCQGVVP
+154 HNNFLWPCQGLKP
-167 PEGTFLHAYA
+167 PGDIFLHLCA
-177 VDLARTPDGR
+177 VDLARTPDGQ

-204 LENRVIVSRAFPELY
+204 LENRMSVSRAFPELY
-219 RDLDVQ
+219 RDLKVE
-225 HLSGFFRTLQETL
+225 HLAGYFRTLQDTL
-238 ARQAPSSNEAPLV
+238 RRLAPDGHEAPLI

-263 FEHLYLAGQLGYPL
+263 FEHLYLARQLGYPL

-290 YLKTLGGLRRVHA
+290 YLKTLSGLRRVHA

-352 GLLGFLPRINEHL
+352 GLLGFLPTINEHL

-372 PSVATWWCGEPP
+372 PSIATWWCGEPP
-384 VLAQALEKMPELLIK
+384 VMAQALEKLPNLLIK
-399 PAFASQSFAPV
+399 PAFPSQSFTPV
-410 LGRDLSDEQR
+410 FGRDLDAKQR
-420 QALATRMQ
+420 KAMAERIQ

-436 QEIAQLSHAP
+436 QELAQLSQAP
-446 IWQGEE
+446 VWQDS
-452 GQLQPRAIGMRVY
+452 GQLAPRAIGMRVY
-465 AVATADGYRVLPGGL
+465 AVAGYDGYRVLPGAL
-480 TRVAADADAEVVS
+480 TRVAAEADAEVVS
-493 MQRGGASKDTWIVG
+493 MQRGGASKDTWVLG
-507 ERSSGS
+507 ERVPIG
-513 EPWKAGHALGVHDL
+513 EQWKAQRTIGVHDVV
-527 IRRDPNLP
+527 RVDPYLP

-559 RIILARYIDGN
+559 RIILGRYIDGD
-570 DPSALHA
+570 DPLALEA
-577 AVTLGERL
+577 AVELAERL
-585 NLLPKDDPEAPLTL
+585 SLLPEEGDLE
-599 DERLLAALLG
+599 ERLLAALLG
-609 EEWPF
+609 EDWPF
-614 SLRSNLQRL
+614 SLRANLQRL

-649 MSLET
+649 QSLDVEE
-654 DAPDLG
+654 PDFG

-687 EGWRFLMIGRRIE
+687 EGWRFLMTGRRIE
-700 RLQFLSTSLAAFLYS
+700 RLQFLSTSLAAFLRGVAVS
-715 DAACDQDALEWLL
+715 DQAGLEWLL

-743 LPQLIPVLDLL
+743 VPQLIPVLDLL

-763 VLFQLKLVA
+763 VLFQLKLVN
-772 RSLKRLNEDFGVPAD
+772 RSLRRLNEEFGAPRERGLAM
-787 NSLVLFTQR
+787 LIER
-796 LASFDLGCLENGL
+796 LSAFDLGSLEHSL
-809 FGQSSVQAALHGL
+809 FGAPSVQAVLDGL

-827 RIGDTSGQV
+827 TINEASGQV

-846 HVDDVSQRTVSV
+846 HVDDVSQRTISV

>member
-1 MRFISSALVHALI
+1 
-14 VKALELS
+14 
-21 AEPHMPD
+21 MPD
-28 LLDRYPLTAG
+28 LLDRYPFCAG
-38 SYHEMLD
+38 TYHEMLD
-45 ASGAVRPHWL
+45 ASGAVRPHWR

-69 VQRQALVA
+69 IQRQALVA

-104 LPHLIPVEEWQQVAA
+104 LPHLIPVEEWQRLAA

-131 LADVYG
+131 LADLYG
-137 PQTLIAEGLLP
+137 PQLLIAEGLLP
-148 TELVFG
+148 AELVFG
-154 HNNFLWPCQGVVP
+154 HNNFLWPCQGVMP
-167 PEGTFLHAYA
+167 PEGTFLHVYA
-177 VDLARTPDGR
+177 VDLARAPDGR

-204 LENRVIVSRAFPELY
+204 LESRLIVSRAFPELY
-219 RDLDVQ
+219 RDLEVQ
-225 HLSGFFRTLQETL
+225 HLSGFFRSLQETL
-238 ARQAPSSNEAPLV
+238 ARQAPSNNEVPLV

-290 YLKTLGGLRRVHA
+290 YLKTLNGLRRVHA

-352 GLLGFLPRINEHL
+352 GLLGFLPKINEYL
-365 FGEKLIL
+365 FGEALVL
-372 PSVATWWCGEPP
+372 PSIATWWCGEPP

-399 PAFASQSFAPV
+399 PAFPSQSFAPV
-410 LGRDLSDEQR
+410 FGRDLNEEQR
-420 QALATRMQ
+420 QALAARMQ

-436 QEIAQLSHAP
+436 QELAQLSQAP
-446 IWQGEE
+446 VWQGAQT
-452 GQLQPRAIGMRVY
+452 QLQPRAIGMRVY

-480 TRVAADADAEVVS
+480 TRVAAEADADVVS
-493 MQRGGASKDTWIVG
+493 MQRGGASKDTWILG
-507 ERSSGS
+507 ERTLGS
-513 EPWKAGHALGVHDL
+513 EQWKGQRSLGVHDL
-527 IRRDPNLP
+527 IRRDPYLP

-559 RIILARYIDGN
+559 RIMLARYVDGN
-570 DPSALHA
+570 DPLALQA
-577 AVTLGERL
+577 AVELGERL
-585 NLLPKDDPEAPLTL
+585 HLVPRKDEKAGTELR
-599 DERLLAALLG
+599 ERLLAALRG
-609 EEWPF
+609 EQWSF
-614 SLRSNLQRL
+614 SLSSNLQRL

-640 ALVELQREA
+640 ALVELQHEA
-649 MSLET
+649 ANLDT
-654 DAPDLG
+654 DTPNFG
-660 ELLDFLNRLVMSLA
+660 ELLDLLNRLVMSLA

-700 RLQFLSTSLAAFLYS
+700 RLQFLSTSLAAFLRS
-715 DAACDQDALEWLL
+715 AAVFDQDALDWLL
-728 ELGNSSITYRSRYLA
+728 ELGNSGITYRSRYLA
-743 LPQLIPVLDLL
+743 MPQVIPVLDLL
-754 LLDEQNPHA
+754 LLNEQNPHA
-763 VLFQLKLVA
+763 VLFQLKLVT
-772 RSLKRLNEDFGVPAD
+772 RSVKRLNDDFGVPQEA
-787 NSLVLFTQR
+787 SLAKLTQR
-796 LASFDLGCLENGL
+796 LAAFDLGCLENGL
-809 FGQSSVQAALHGL
+809 FGESSVRAALHGL

-827 RIGDTSGQV
+827 SIGDTTGQV

>member
-1 MRFISSALVHALI
+1 
-14 VKALELS
+14 
-21 AEPHMPD
+21 MPD
-28 LLDRYPLTAG
+28 LLDRYPLTPG
-38 SYHEMLD
+38 TYHELLD
-45 ASGAVRPHWL
+45 NSGTVRPHWRRL
-55 RFYEHLQRSTPAQL
+55 FDQLQRSTPAQL
-69 VQRQALVA
+69 MQRQALLA

-104 LPHLIPVEEWQQVAA
+104 LPHVIDAQEWKQLST

-131 LADVYG
+131 LADLYG
-137 PQTLIAEGLLP
+137 PQRLISEGLLP
-148 TELVFG
+148 AELVFG
-154 HNNFLWPCQGVVP
+154 HNNFLWPSQGISP
-167 PEGTFLHAYA
+167 PDGIFLHLYA
-177 VDLARTPDGR
+177 VDLARAPDGR

-204 LENRVIVSRAFPELY
+204 LENRMIVSRAFPDLY
-219 RDLDVQ
+219 RDLKVQ

-238 ARQAPSSNEAPLV
+238 ARQAPSDGEPPLV

-263 FEHLYLAGQLGYPL
+263 FEHLYLARQLGYPL
-277 VEGSDLTVRDATV
+277 VEGGDLTVRDATV
-290 YLKTLGGLRRVHA
+290 YLKTLSGLRRVHA

-352 GLLGFLPRINEHL
+352 GLLGFLPKICQFL
-365 FGEKLIL
+365 FGEDLLL
-372 PSVATWWCGEPP
+372 PSIATWWCGEPP
-384 VLAQALEKMPELLIK
+384 VLDQALEKLSQLLIK
-399 PAFASQSFAPV
+399 PAFPSQSFKPV
-410 LGRDLSDEQR
+410 FGRDLSEEQR
-420 QALATRMQ
+420 GRLAARIQ

-436 QEIAQLSHAP
+436 QELAQLSQAP
-446 IWQGEE
+446 VWQAEDGL
-452 GQLQPRAIGMRVY
+452 LQPRAIGMRVY
-465 AVATADGYRVLPGGL
+465 AVAGEDDYRVLPGAL
-480 TRVAADADAEVVS
+480 TRVAAEADAEVVS
-493 MQRGGASKDTWIVG
+493 MQRGGASKDTWVLG
-507 ERSSGS
+507 EQAPGS
-513 EPWKAGHALGVHDL
+513 EQWKAQRTVGVHDL
-527 IRRDPNLP
+527 VRRDPYLP

-559 RIILARYIDGN
+559 RIMLARYVDGD
-570 DPSALHA
+570 DPQALQSA
-577 AVTLGERL
+577 VSLGESL
-585 NLLPKDDPEAPLTL
+585 MLLPEEGELP
-599 DERLLAALLG
+599 ERLLAALLG
-609 EEWPF
+609 DDWSF

-649 MSLET
+649 LELET
-654 DAPDLG
+654 GEADFG

-687 EGWRFLMIGRRIE
+687 EGWRFLMIGRRLE
-700 RLQFLSTSLAAFLYS
+700 RLQFLSSSLAAFLRGE
-715 DAACDQDALEWLL
+715 AVFDQAGLEWLL

-743 LPQLIPVLDLL
+743 VAQLIPVLDLL

-763 VLFQLKLVA
+763 VLFQLKLVT
-772 RSLKRLNEDFGVPAD
+772 RTLKRLNDDFGAPRETALPE
-787 NSLVLFTQR
+787 LVTR
-796 LASFDLGCLENGL
+796 LSRFDLRCLENPL
-809 FGQSSVQAALHGL
+809 FGEASLRAALDGL

-827 RIGDTSGQV
+827 EVADASGQV

>member
-1 MRFISSALVHALI
+1 
-14 VKALELS
+14 
-21 AEPHMPD
+21 MPD
-28 LLDRYPLTAG
+28 LLDHYPLTAG
-38 SYHEMLD
+38 TYHELLD
-45 ASGAVRPHWL
+45 DSGGVRAHWRRL
-55 RFYEHLQRSTPAQL
+55 FEQLQRSSPAQL
-69 VQRQALVA
+69 VQRQALLA

-104 LPHLIPVEEWQQVAA
+104 LPHVIAADEWQHLSA

-131 LADVYG
+131 LADLYG
-137 PQTLIAEGLLP
+137 PQRLIAEGLLP
-148 TELVFG
+148 SELVFG
-154 HNNFLWPCQGVVP
+154 HNNFLWPCQGIRP
-167 PEGTFLHAYA
+167 PAETFLHLYA

-204 LENRVIVSRAFPELY
+204 LESRTIVSRAFPELY
-219 RDLDVQ
+219 RDLQVQ
-225 HLSGFFRTLQETL
+225 HLAGFFRTLQETL
-238 ARQAPSSNEAPLV
+238 ARQAPSAEEVPLV

-263 FEHLYLAGQLGYPL
+263 FEHLYLARQLGYPL
-277 VEGSDLTVRDATV
+277 VEGGDLTVRDATV
-290 YLKTLGGLRRVHA
+290 YLKTLSGLRRVHA

-352 GLLGFLPRINEHL
+352 GLLGFLPRINHYL
-365 FGEKLIL
+365 FGEELLL
-372 PSVATWWCGEPP
+372 PSIATWWCGEPP
-384 VLAQALEKMPELLIK
+384 VLEQALEKLPELLIK
-399 PAFASQSFAPV
+399 PAFPSQSFVPV
-410 LGRDLSDEQR
+410 FGRDLSEKQR
-420 QALATRMQ
+420 DDLVRRMR

-436 QEIAQLSHAP
+436 QELPQLSQAP
-446 IWQGEE
+446 VWQAET

-465 AVATADGYRVLPGGL
+465 AVASHDGYRVLPGGL
-480 TRVAADADAEVVS
+480 TRVAAEADAEVVS
-493 MQRGGASKDTWIVG
+493 MQRGGASKDTWVLGERAPVG
-507 ERSSGS
+507 EQ
-513 EPWKAGHALGVHDL
+513 WKAQRTLGVHDL
-527 IRRDPNLP
+527 VRRDPYLP

-559 RIILARYIDGN
+559 RIMLARYVDGD
-570 DPSALHA
+570 DPQALQA
-577 AVTLGERL
+577 AVELGEGL
-585 NLLPKDDPEAPLTL
+585 MLLPEEGELP
-599 DERLLAALLG
+599 ERLLAALLG
-609 EEWPF
+609 ADWSF
-614 SLRSNLQRL
+614 SLRANLQRL

-649 MSLET
+649 MELET
-654 DAPDLG
+654 EAEAADFG

-700 RLQFLSTSLAAFLYS
+700 RLQFLSSSLAGFLRGAGAF
-715 DAACDQDALEWLL
+715 DQAGLEWLL

-743 LPQLIPVLDLL
+743 VAQLIPVLDLL

-763 VLFQLKLVA
+763 VLFQLKLVSG
-772 RSLKRLNEDFGVPAD
+772 SLKRLNHDFGAPAEAALPL
-787 NSLVLFTQR
+787 LVER
-796 LASFDLGCLENGL
+796 LAGFDLGCLENPL
-809 FGQSSVQAALHGL
+809 FGDSSVRAALDGL

-827 RIGDTSGQV
+827 DVADVSNQV